1 MPPGRRMR
9 EDGLS
14 GQEYLVMTIWS
25 SLSGLDSRVR
35 TIWSGLSGLD
45 YLVST
50 IWSGLW
56 SQLFWSGL
64 SGLVSLVSTIWSGLS
79 GLVSRVWSLWF
90 GLWYGL
96 GLRTKEICC
105 GSLWCL
111 LCVQLSFTPGP
122 ASWTSSSWTTRF
134 FLLLSLNS
142 NQSAAKKK
150 FCYSFCL
157 QSSR

>member
-35 TIWSGLSGLD
+35 TIWSGLSGFSNLVWT
-45 YLVST
+45 LVSS
-50 IWSGLW
+50 I
-56 SQLFWSGL
+56 WSGL

-90 GLWYGL
+90 GLWYRL

-150 FCYSFCL
+150 FCYSFWL